1 MTADIRSWL
10 GGRYTDSAAARYQVR
25 SPVDGEVVAEV
36 HRAGPDTVDEAV
48 RAASAAVV
56 ADRRSSP
63 YARRDRC
70 LAIADRFLAR
80 REEIAALVT
89 AETGRIYQGTLAEV
103 DKAADGFRLA
113 GEEAVRLA
121 GRTLPVAATDKL
133 VMTRWRPTGVWA
145 VVTPWNFPV
154 NIPVE
159 YLGPLVA
166 TGNAAVWKPAPTTVA
181 SADLVLRCMVEA
193 GLPEGQVTLVATD
206 DTAVAGHLVGHP
218 QVVGVGLTGSTATG
232 EAVSRRAAGK
242 RLLLELG
249 GNGPIIVFADAD
261 LMHAAEAIAL
271 SCFTAS
277 GQVCSAGGR
286 ILADS
291 RIAGP
296 LAEAVA
302 ARAGDYPT
310 GDPYQPATVLGPVH
324 LPALATRFEEQVTA
338 ATRDGARVLTGGRH
352 LPDFP
357 TGQYLPATVVGDVAV
372 EAALSRQESFAPVAP
387 IVPLPASELVAE
399 ANRSGY
405 GLSTAVFT
413 ADLGRAMDALDDL
426 EFGSVVVNDRST
438 YWELHLP
445 FGGWEGKDSGT
456 GRVGVPA
463 VVRAVCQQQTLS
475 LSRP

>member
-1 MTADIRSWL
+1 MSADVRSWL
-10 GGRYTDSAAARYQVR
+10 GGRYTDPAAARYQVR

-70 LAIADRFLAR
+70 LAVADRLTAR

-89 AETGRIYQGTLAEV
+89 AETGRTYQGTLAEV
-103 DKAADGFRLA
+103 GKAAEGFRLA
-113 GEEAVRLA
+113 GEEAVRLS
-121 GRTLPVAATDKL
+121 GRTPPVAATDKL
-133 VMTRWRPTGVWA
+133 VTTRWRPTGVWA

-206 DTAVAGHLVGHP
+206 DTTVAEYLVGHP

-232 EAVSRRAAGK
+232 TAVGRRAAGK

-261 LMHAAEAIAL
+261 LAHAADAIAV

-277 GQVCSAGGR
+277 GQICSAGGR
-286 ILADS
+286 VLADA

-324 LPALATRFEEQVTA
+324 LAALATRFEEQVGA
-338 ATRDGARVLTGGRH
+338 AAGDGARVLTGGRH
-352 LPDFP
+352 LSGFP

-372 EAALSRQESFAPVAP
+372 DAALSRQESFAPVAP
-387 IVPLPASELVAE
+387 IVPLPASELVTE

-413 ADLGRAMDALDDL
+413 ADLGRALDALDDL